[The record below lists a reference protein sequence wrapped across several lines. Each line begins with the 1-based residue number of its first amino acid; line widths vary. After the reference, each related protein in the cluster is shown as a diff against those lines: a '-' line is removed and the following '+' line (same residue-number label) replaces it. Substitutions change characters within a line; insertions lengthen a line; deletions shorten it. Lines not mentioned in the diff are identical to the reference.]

1 METADMP
8 VELRLAAIIHLLS
21 SSAMRGATANK
32 TSALRAHLRRIVD
45 EEGLNPYLKSTV
57 QEVLAGWEAV
67 QCHPESIAVD
77 TYPMTNPGCQLH

>member
-32 TSALRAHLRRIVD
+32 TSALRAHLRRIVIED
-45 EEGLNPYLKSTV
+45 GLNPYLKSTV
-57 QEVLAGWEAV
+57 LEVLACWEAV
-67 QCHPESIAVD
+67 QCHPESTAVEA
-77 TYPMTNPGCQLH
+77 YPITASSCQLH